1 MEQHY
6 DELYKV
12 VLVGDPGVGK
22 TNLLATFLAAE
33 AVNEQGI
40 SRSFSAVR
48 KATIGV
54 EFATAIVRHPNG
66 KRIKAQIWDTAG
78 QERYRAITSSHYRR
92 AAGALVVF
100 DVTNRETFNNAQEH
114 WLKELKA
121 AANLSSTL
129 TSCIMLVGNK
139 VDLESS
145 HVIQDANYVDQ
156 ELHEAT
162 ATSLGLMHQRASA
175 KTCHNVRRA
184 FEDLVVAIYNA
195 DKSKLQRT
203 DVALAIQL
211 EQTSQSS
218 TPNNPKSTDT
228 KCC

>member
-1 MEQHY
+1 MEQLY

-22 TNLLATFLAAE
+22 TNLLATFLANE

-40 SRSFSAVR
+40 SRSFSSVR

-92 AAGALVVF
+92 ASGALLVF
-100 DVTNRETFNNAQEH
+100 DVTNHETFNNAQEH
-114 WLKELKA
+114 WLKEVKA
-121 AANLSSTL
+121 AASLSSTL

-145 HVIQDANYVDQ
+145 HAIQDANYVDQ
-156 ELHEAT
+156 ELHEST
-162 ATSLGLMHQRASA
+162 ATTLGLMHQRASA

-184 FEDLVVAIYNA
+184 FEDLVIAVYNA
-195 DKSKLQRT
+195 DKSKQQRT
-203 DVALAIQL
+203 DVVPVIQL
-211 EQTSQSS
+211 ESTSKSAA
-218 TPNNPKSTDT
+218 PNNSKSTET

>member
-66 KRIKAQIWDTAG
+66 KRIKAQIWDTGNLA
-78 QERYRAITSSHYRR
+78 ESSYLVVEYRAT
-92 AAGALVVF
+92 V
-100 DVTNRETFNNAQEH
+100 
-114 WLKELKA
+114 
-121 AANLSSTL
+121 
-129 TSCIMLVGNK
+129 
-139 VDLESS
+139 
-145 HVIQDANYVDQ
+145 
-156 ELHEAT
+156 
-162 ATSLGLMHQRASA
+162 
-175 KTCHNVRRA
+175 
-184 FEDLVVAIYNA
+184 
-195 DKSKLQRT
+195 
-203 DVALAIQL
+203 
-211 EQTSQSS
+211 
-218 TPNNPKSTDT
+218 
-228 KCC
+228 